1 MFPKSLLIMKN
12 ILILFFILFAVSVS
26 AKGPSPWYY
35 ELRVYRLAD
44 AADESRV
51 EAYLQKALIPA
62 LHRQGI
68 KTVGAFKPV
77 KEDTVNSKRIYVLI
91 PYKSLNEFE
100 KSNAAL
106 QKDAQYLADG
116 SDYINATYN
125 DPPYARVETI
135 ILKSFTFMPAPAVP
149 DLKNPKQERVY
160 ELRSYEGHT
169 EKIYKNKVHMFNEG
183 GEIDLFKK
191 LNFNAVFYGE
201 VLSGCSMPNLM
212 YMTSFENKAD
222 RDAHWKS
229 FGEAP
234 EWKTMSALPQYQR
247 NVSKNTQYLLNPT
260 SYSDF

>member
-1 MFPKSLLIMKN
+1 MKN
-12 ILILFFILFAVSVS
+12 ALLLFFILLAASAS
-26 AKGPSPWYY
+26 AKDPNPWYY

-77 KEDTVNSKRIYVLI
+77 KEDTVNNKRIYVLI

-100 KSNAAL
+100 KSNTAL

-116 SDYINATYN
+116 SDYLNASHA
-125 DPPYARVETI
+125 DAPYVRFETI
-135 ILKSFTFMPAPAVP
+135 LLKSFRFMPAPAVP
-149 DLKNPKQERVY
+149 NLNAPKQERVY
-160 ELRSYEGHT
+160 ELRSYEGAT
-169 EKIYKNKVHMFNEG
+169 EKLYQSKVHMFNEG

-201 VLSGCSMPNLM
+201 VLTGCSMPNLM

-222 RDAHWKS
+222 RDTHWKS
-229 FGEAP
+229 FSAAP
-234 EWKTMSALPQYQR
+234 EWKTMSALPQYQ
-247 NVSKNTQYLLNPT
+247 NTVSKNTQFLLNPT